1 MAQSEFL
8 ESSGP
13 GHPLARKFLLGLLRL
28 LMRLLLRFEITGVN
42 RIPLTGP
49 VVVVINH
56 IAFLDPVLVLDCI
69 PRRIVPMV
77 KIEAAKS
84 PVWRHFINLYGAIP
98 VRRGQ
103 LDIQAFKDA
112 LRILKQGGLIL
123 LAPEGTRSRTHRL
136 QPARDGAVML
146 ALRSQATIVPIGVTG
161 THRIKEHWLK
171 FKRPP
176 VRMRVGAPFRLQPPD
191 SGAGRRPSRQE
202 ISAMTREIMYRLAAL
217 LPPEYRGVYS
227 NLDEATGTYLT
238 PADD

>member
-8 ESSGP
+8 ESSWP

-28 LMRLLLRFEITGVN
+28 LMRWLLRFEITGVE
-42 RIPLTGP
+42 RVPLTGP

-56 IAFLDPVLVLDCI
+56 IAFLDPVLVLGCV
-69 PRRIVPMV
+69 PRRVVPMA
-77 KIEAAKS
+77 KIEVAKS
-84 PVWRHFINLYGAIP
+84 PVWGQVINLYGSIP

-103 LDIQAFKDA
+103 LDLRAFKDA
-112 LRILKQGGLIL
+112 LRILKQGGLVL
-123 LAPEGTRSRTHRL
+123 LAPEGTRSRTHQL

-146 ALRSQATIVPIGVTG
+146 ALRSQATIVPVGVTG

-176 VRMRVGAPFRLQPPD
+176 VRMRVGAPFRLQP
-191 SGAGRRPSRQE
+191 SNSCAGRRPSRRE
-202 ISAMTREIMYRLAAL
+202 ISVMTREIMYRLAAL

-227 NLDEATGTYLT
+227 NLDEATGTYLA
-238 PADD
+238 PAND